1 MTCEKTISKQ
11 TDWKSYL
18 EEFSKKV
25 SELFGDLEFEEQLYQ
40 ADWEDLARVFKEG
53 ANIIRGVQLFCRRI
67 CFQRK
72 SDTCAVF
79 LSQLTALLR
88 SIYFHS
94 DYYCNNM
101 MYLKLCYLNNSL

>member
-1 MTCEKTISKQ
+1 MTYEKTISKQ

-25 SELFGDLEFEEQLYQ
+25 SDLFGDLEFEDQFYQ
-40 ADWEDLARVFKEG
+40 ADWEKLARVFKEG
-53 ANIIRGVQLFCRRI
+53 ADIIRGIQPFCRHI

-72 SDTCAVF
+72 PNTCAVF
-79 LSQLTALLR
+79 LSQLTSLIR

-94 DYYCNNM
+94 GYYCDNI
-101 MYLKLCYLNNSL
+101 MYLKLCYLNNNL